1 MADVF
6 ISYISERR
14 AAAEH
19 LAEILADYGYSVWW
33 DYALVSGKDFG
44 AQIERELRA
53 AKAVVVLWCGLS
65 RESEWVKEEATL
77 AKRLDKIV
85 PAIIENVELP
95 LGFTMTQTLDLATW
109 NGAPQS
115 EDLERLL
122 RDIARLTGRA
132 PVPNK
137 DGLERTE
144 RAWHRFGAPSL
155 SGFALVDPIERDRP
169 PRTLPDALSPREVA
183 APARAW
189 QPSRAA
195 LTGAA
200 VISAAI
206 AVMATVVNLVGSRGD
221 PATVVVAPTE
231 VEPYRPL
238 PGEPD
243 SIAYVN
249 ADTGVSGHIAR
260 NTGARWTEYNDEMT
274 TGRPWIQTPPKDA
287 TGTKIELADGDVKLT
302 IDLSANK
309 ILYTDPA
316 WPGYPTPQPLYD
328 ITNIR

>member
-132 PVPNK
+132 LRPDFCEP
-137 DGLERTE
+137 GRYH
-144 RAWHRFGAPSL
+144 AHR
-155 SGFALVDPIERDRP
+155 
-169 PRTLPDALSPREVA
+169 PDAEITGLGHHLDDRIGRDADNDEIGQDRAGGEIRKRRDAAHLTMVRVDGQHDPAETAVDQIAEQESSDGRRVA
-183 APARAW
+183 AGPDDCDRVRGAEAVERRANVGPAF
-189 QPSRAA
+189 
-195 LTGAA
+195 LH
-200 VISAAI
+200 
-206 AVMATVVNLVGSRGD
+206 ATVSPF
-221 PATVVVAPTE
+221 PAQE
-231 VEPYRPL
+231 
-238 PGEPD
+238 
-243 SIAYVN
+243 S
-249 ADTGVSGHIAR
+249 
-260 NTGARWTEYNDEMT
+260 
-274 TGRPWIQTPPKDA
+274 
-287 TGTKIELADGDVKLT
+287 
-302 IDLSANK
+302 
-309 ILYTDPA
+309 
-316 WPGYPTPQPLYD
+316 
-328 ITNIR
+328 